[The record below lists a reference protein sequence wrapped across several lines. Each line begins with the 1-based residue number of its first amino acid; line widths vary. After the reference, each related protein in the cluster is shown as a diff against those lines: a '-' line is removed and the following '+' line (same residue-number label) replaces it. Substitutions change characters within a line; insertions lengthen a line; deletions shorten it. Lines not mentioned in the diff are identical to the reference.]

1 MGERV
6 AVADRSLGAEA
17 VGLLSEVLRIDTSN
31 PPGNERP
38 VQELLAARLRDA
50 GFACEFLGEDP
61 RRPNL
66 VARLPGEAPGPTL
79 CLLGHADTVPADP
92 REWSFDPWAGDV
104 VDGFVRGRG
113 AQDMKDQVAAEVAAA
128 ASLGRSGWRPARGE
142 LKVVVTVDEEAGW
155 TGAKWL
161 CEAHP
166 DAARADLVVNEGGG
180 KRFEV
185 GGRRYYTVA
194 VGEKGICRMWLRARG
209 VAGHASVPALGDNAL
224 LRLAPALLR
233 LTEQPPLEP
242 TEEGVE
248 FLSTVLGDQIDPAAP
263 DALGGAVERLR
274 DLNPPVTAFLA
285 EPMLRVTVAPTMVR
299 ASEKENV
306 IPSRAEALLNC
317 RLPPGVDAST
327 ARGRVAEL
335 LGPLAGEVELDVEG
349 AVVGTRSSL
358 GAELLDAISAWLAD
372 ADPGATPVPIVMPGF
387 SDSHWFRSAFGAA
400 TVYGF
405 SPQRELDL
413 AAAAQLIHG
422 ADERAA
428 VADVELAASFFADLP
443 RRLLG

>member
-1 MGERV
+1 MSTE
-6 AVADRSLGAEA
+6 ASVADSGLGAEA
-17 VGLLSEVLRIDTSN
+17 VGLLSELLRLDTSN
-31 PPGNERP
+31 PPGNELP
-38 VQELLAARLRDA
+38 AQELLAGQLADA
-50 GFACEFLGEDP
+50 GFACELLAEDP
-61 RRPNL
+61 RRPSL

-128 ASLGRSGWRPARGE
+128 ASLARSGWRPRRGE
-142 LKVVVTVDEEAGW
+142 LKVVITSDEEAGW

-161 CEAHP
+161 CENHP
-166 DAARADLVVNEGGG
+166 EAVRADYVLNEGGG
-180 KRFEV
+180 KMFEV
-185 GGRRYYTVA
+185 AGRRFYTVS
-194 VGEKGICRMWLRARG
+194 VGEKGICRLWLRARG
-209 VAGHASVPALGDNAL
+209 VAGHASVPAVGENAL

-233 LTEQPPLEP
+233 FAEQPPLEP
-242 TEEGVE
+242 TEEGMR
-248 FLSTVLGDQIDPAAP
+248 FLNAVLDDDVDPSAP

-274 DLNPPVTAFLA
+274 DLNPHLVAFLA
-285 EPMLRVTVAPTMVR
+285 EPMLRVTVAPTLAR
-299 ASEKENV
+299 GSQKENV

-317 RLPPGVDAST
+317 RLPPGFDAEAARERVT
-327 ARGRVAEL
+327 AL
-335 LGPLAGEVELDVEG
+335 LGPLGDEVELELDG
-349 AVVGTRSSL
+349 IVVGNRSPL
-358 GAELLDAISAWLAD
+358 KGELFDAIAAWVAE

-387 SDSHWFRSAFGAA
+387 SDSHWFRRAFGAA

-413 AAAAQLIHG
+413 VRAAPLVHG

>member
-1 MGERV
+1 MGERT
-6 AVADRSLGAEA
+6 AVADPRLGTEA
-17 VGLLSEVLRIDTSN
+17 VELLAELLRIDTSN

-38 VQELLAARLRDA
+38 AQELLAARLGDA
-50 GFACEFLGEDP
+50 GFGCELLGADSQ
-61 RRPNL
+61 RPSL
-66 VARLPGEAPGPTL
+66 VARLAGEAAGPIL

-128 ASLGRSGWRPARGE
+128 CSLARSGWRPPHGE
-142 LKVVVTVDEEAGW
+142 LKVVITADEEAGW

-161 CEAHP
+161 CETHP
-166 DAARADLVVNEGGG
+166 EAVRADYVVNEGGG
-180 KRFEV
+180 KMFEV
-185 GGRRYYTVA
+185 GGRRFFTVA
-194 VGEKGICRMWLRARG
+194 VGEKGICRLWLLARG
-209 VAGHASVPALGDNAL
+209 VAGHASVPAVGENAL

-233 LTEQPPLEP
+233 LTDQPPLEP
-242 TEEGVE
+242 TQEGVR
-248 FLSTVLGDQIDPAAP
+248 FLSAVLGDEVDASAP

-274 DLNPPVTAFLA
+274 DLNPQLAAFLA
-285 EPMLRVTVAPTMVR
+285 EPMLRVTVAPTIAR

-317 RLPPGVDAST
+317 RLPPGLDAEAARQRVT
-327 ARGRVAEL
+327 AL
-335 LGPLAGEVELDVEG
+335 LGPLADEVELELDG
-349 AVVGTRSSL
+349 IVVGNRSPL
-358 GAELLDAISAWLAD
+358 EGELFDAIAAWLAE
-372 ADPGATPVPIVMPGF
+372 AEPAATPAPIAMPGF
-387 SDSHWFRSAFGAA
+387 SDSHWFRRAFGAA

-405 SPQRELDL
+405 SPQRDLDL
-413 AAAAQLIHG
+413 VRAAPLVHG
-422 ADERAA
+422 ADERAS